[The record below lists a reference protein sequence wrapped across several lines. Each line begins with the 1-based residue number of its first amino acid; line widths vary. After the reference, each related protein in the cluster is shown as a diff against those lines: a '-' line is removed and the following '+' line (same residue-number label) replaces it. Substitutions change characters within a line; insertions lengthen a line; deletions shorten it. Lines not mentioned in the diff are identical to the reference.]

1 MNAYV
6 ANYLKAVR
14 FERPDYIP
22 MHFHINDACWHH
34 YPQEQLFDLIEA
46 HPFLFPG
53 FQRPSAPYVPNYQS
67 VARTDL
73 SYTDDFGCVWKTTD
87 DGITGTV
94 VRHPLDEWSR
104 LDTYRMPDP
113 SRCMG
118 IGPVDWTAEKQRITA
133 AKEQNGFAEGG
144 LRHGHTFLQ
153 LCDIRGYQNLLY
165 DMMDEEP
172 RLWRLIEMLEDF
184 NQRIVDRYIA
194 LGVDKMSYAED
205 LGMQH
210 GPMLPRDLFL
220 KYIKPSYRRLMK
232 PAVDK
237 GLIIHMHSDGDIREL
252 ADDLID
258 SGVQIINLQDLVN
271 GIDWIAAKYR
281 NKICVDLDIDRQNVT
296 VFGTPAEIDSLIR
309 EEVEKIGTREG
320 GLTMLFG
327 LYPGTPIENVKAVMD
342 AMEKYAFYY
351 S

>member
-1 MNAYV
+1 M
-6 ANYLKAVR
+6 
-14 FERPDYIP
+14 
-22 MHFHINDACWHH
+22 
-34 YPQEQLFDLIEA
+34 
-46 HPFLFPG
+46 
-53 FQRPSAPYVPNYQS
+53 PNYQS

-118 IGPVDWTAEKQRITA
+118 IGPVDWEAEKQRITA

-252 ADDLID
+252 ADNLID